1 MTVRVLPLEQ
11 LTEPGRPITYGV
23 VKPGPEDPESGVL
36 FIRGGDVAEGR
47 INEDQLRTI
56 TPEVSAPYARTV
68 LRGGELVVSLVGNP
82 GQVAVVPSRLAGA
95 NLARQVG
102 LVALKPEFHAP
113 YIKYFL
119 MSPAGQA
126 ELFQRTQG
134 AVQQVINLAALK
146 KVKIRLP
153 PRPKQERI
161 ADTLSAYDD
170 LIDNNRRRIAL
181 LEQSARLLYR
191 EWFVHLRY
199 PGHEHAKV
207 VDGVPEGW
215 GRKLVSE
222 IADINARS
230 LQRGFHGEIEYI
242 DIASVTTGSINET
255 TSYLFSEA
263 PGRARRIV
271 RHGDLIWSCVRPNRA
286 SYAMIW
292 NPAENLVAS
301 TGFCV
306 LSPSAVPP
314 AFLYFGLSTQDFIGY
329 LTNNARGAAYPAV
342 VAKDFETY
350 QLLVPSAALLNEF
363 QAYAE
368 PIFEQMGVLKEQN
381 SKLRQA
387 RDLLLPRLMRGDVTL
402 MECLEET

>member
-215 GRKLVSE
+215 GRSSLGE
-222 IADINARS
+222 IATLHYGKALKADQRIPGPFAVYGSSGIVGSHTEALSAGPGIIIGRKGNVGSVYWSSVGFFAIDTVYFIDAETSNLYLYYALQNA
-230 LQRGFHGEIEYI
+230 QFI
-242 DIASVTTGSINET
+242 
-255 TSYLFSEA
+255 
-263 PGRARRIV
+263 
-271 RHGDLIWSCVRPNRA
+271 
-286 SYAMIW
+286 
-292 NPAENLVAS
+292 S
-301 TGFCV
+301 TDV
-306 LSPSAVPP
+306 AVP
-314 AFLYFGLSTQDFIGY
+314 GLNRDF
-329 LTNNARGAAYPAV
+329 AYSRPI
-342 VAKDFETY
+342 
-350 QLLVPSAALLNEF
+350 LVPPEPLVQEFLDLAEPLHQQIDLLNRHS
-363 QAYAE
+363 
-368 PIFEQMGVLKEQN
+368 G
-381 SKLRQA
+381 KLRQA
-387 RDLLLPRLMRGDVTL
+387 RDLLLPRLMRGEIEV
-402 MECLEET
+402 

>member
-1 MTVRVLPLEQ
+1 MSWEPKSLDELGFVSRGRSRHRPRNSPHLYGGPHPFIQTGDVKRAALYVREHSQTYSDAGLEQ
-11 LTEPGRPITYGV
+11 SRLWPPGTLCITIAANIADTAILTYDACFPDSVIGFVP
-23 VKPGPEDPESGVL
+23 DPEQVDVRFVKYYFDAYLKGRYRQFSQGAAQDNLSQEKLLSLRLVVP
-36 FIRGGDVAEGR
+36 GVAE
-47 INEDQLRTI
+47 
-56 TPEVSAPYARTV
+56 
-68 LRGGELVVSLVGNP
+68 
-82 GQVAVVPSRLAGA
+82 
-95 NLARQVG
+95 
-102 LVALKPEFHAP
+102 
-113 YIKYFL
+113 
-119 MSPAGQA
+119 
-126 ELFQRTQG
+126 QR
-134 AVQQVINLAALK
+134 
-146 KVKIRLP
+146 
-153 PRPKQERI
+153 RI
-161 ADTLSAYDD
+161 ADRLACYDD

-191 EWFVHLRY
+191 EWFVHLRF
-199 PGHEHAKV
+199 PGHEHVKV

-215 GRKLVSE
+215 GRQLVSE